1 MRFFVHRRELSDF
14 IRQSSMVISSE
25 ESGDFCSVSAS
36 HGGLEQSQRLELH
49 LVVLNVLQDRV
60 KHIFD
65 FFNTEIMAPKVRK
78 NIQWYSRYS
87 TFLIWMAGIKT
98 QQRW

>member
-1 MRFFVHRRELSDF
+1 
-14 IRQSSMVISSE
+14 MVISSE

-78 NIQWYSRYS
+78 NIQWYSRYG